1 MSAESKTQGGWL
13 SCWKSWRM
21 YIKQKGGLDMDELME
36 CLNKLNGIDRY
47 KVLVYARV
55 LVKIQ
60 EEKSTARV

>member
-1 MSAESKTQGGWL
+1 MVN
-13 SCWKSWRM
+13 
-21 YIKQKGGLDMDELME
+21 DELME

-60 EEKSTARV
+60 EEKNTAEV